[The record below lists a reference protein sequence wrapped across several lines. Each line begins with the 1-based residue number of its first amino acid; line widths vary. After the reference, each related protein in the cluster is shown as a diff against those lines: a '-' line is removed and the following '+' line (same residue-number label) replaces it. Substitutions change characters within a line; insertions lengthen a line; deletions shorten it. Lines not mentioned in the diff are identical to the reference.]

1 MTRNDNDAARLA
13 ADIPDL
19 AELADRI
26 DVVLAYAWIDRGG
39 FLRDTMQGLKRA
51 VTALPPGPARD
62 QLAGLAAGVGRTLAD
77 QQADHAACL
86 RETHDALGPLAELT
100 ADALRAAG
108 DRAAWVAG
116 LRDLAD
122 FLAAHPDLPV
132 PRVYCTDVI
141 NVFPE
146 GGTDAER
153 RAGVDQAAGVLGV
166 RAAETPGGHYR
177 ASRSFGPLAYA
188 LVMIPRDDQ
197 ADRTAAGLPEA
208 A

>member
-1 MTRNDNDAARLA
+1 MTRSDNDAAGRA

-26 DVVLAYAWIDRGG
+26 DVVLAYAWIDRGA

-51 VTALPPGPARD
+51 VNALPPGPARD
-62 QLAGLAAGVGRTLAD
+62 QLAGLTAGIGRTLAD
-77 QQADHAACL
+77 KQADHAACL
-86 RETHDALGPLAELT
+86 REIRDALSPLAELAA
-100 ADALRAAG
+100 ADLLAAA

-153 RAGVDQAAGVLGV
+153 RAGVDRAAGVLGV
-166 RAAETPGGHYR
+166 PAADTHGGHYR
-177 ASRSFGPLAYA
+177 AARSFGPIAYA

-197 ADRTAAGLPEA
+197 AADAAAELPEA